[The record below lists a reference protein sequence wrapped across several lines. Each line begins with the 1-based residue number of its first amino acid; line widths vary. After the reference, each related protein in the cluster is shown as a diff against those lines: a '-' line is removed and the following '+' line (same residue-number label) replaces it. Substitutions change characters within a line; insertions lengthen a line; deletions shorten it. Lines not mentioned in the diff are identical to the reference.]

1 MHYACTFR
9 ARIRLIWATIL
20 FAPLLAPSV
29 AIAQCEPR
37 WINGIGSPGADS
49 WVTAMAHWDP
59 DGSGPDPSVLVLGG
73 WFQNAGGV
81 LANCIVTWNPANGE
95 WATLGS
101 GIGYYVGALA
111 VLANND
117 LVAGGWFDSIG
128 SVPAR
133 GIARWD
139 GHSWSALG
147 SGVSRE
153 SYDSGVNALAVLPD
167 GSLIAAGKF
176 ESAGNVSVHHIA
188 RWDGTTW
195 SDLDGGMGGD
205 HPEVEALAV
214 LPDGSLIAGGSFT
227 SAGGEPIEQLARWHD
242 SNWSIVGSN
251 FVESAGSGG
260 VHALTVLPDGTLVA
274 GGKLSTGGVWPRGYA
289 AMLDG
294 TSWSLLGSG
303 TNLEVLTLAARPN
316 GDLVAGGNFGIAG
329 GVAASGVALWSHDN
343 LAWSAL
349 GAGLTS
355 VGGVFSLGTLSNG
368 DVIAG
373 GFFRSV
379 GGMPANNI
387 ARWGESCECVAD
399 RDNDGNAANGG
410 TRDGAVTIDDL
421 LYFLGVFEGSNPD
434 ADVDNGTAT
443 GTSDGTVDA
452 ADLLFFLARFEA
464 GC

>member
-1 MHYACTFR
+1 M
-9 ARIRLIWATIL
+9 
-20 FAPLLAPSV
+20 
-29 AIAQCEPR
+29 
-37 WINGIGSPGADS
+37 
-49 WVTAMAHWDP
+49 
-59 DGSGPDPSVLVLGG
+59 
-73 WFQNAGGV
+73 
-81 LANCIVTWNPANGE
+81 
-95 WATLGS
+95 
-101 GIGYYVGALA
+101 
-111 VLANND
+111 
-117 LVAGGWFDSIG
+117 
-128 SVPAR
+128 
-133 GIARWD
+133 
-139 GHSWSALG
+139 
-147 SGVSRE
+147 
-153 SYDSGVNALAVLPD
+153 
-167 GSLIAAGKF
+167 
-176 ESAGNVSVHHIA
+176 
-188 RWDGTTW
+188 
-195 SDLDGGMGGD
+195 
-205 HPEVEALAV
+205 
-214 LPDGSLIAGGSFT
+214 
-227 SAGGEPIEQLARWHD
+227 
-242 SNWSIVGSN
+242 
-251 FVESAGSGG
+251 
-260 VHALTVLPDGTLVA
+260 
-274 GGKLSTGGVWPRGYA
+274 
-289 AMLDG
+289 
-294 TSWSLLGSG
+294 
-303 TNLEVLTLAARPN
+303 LTLAARPN